1 MKKLAT
7 ILLSLTLVSSLAAKT
22 LVGQIDIQRVLL
34 TVAEGKKVRN
44 QLKASFDKKQGE
56 LRSEEEKIKKL
67 QSDFSK
73 QSMVL
78 SDKAKAKKEQEMQKM
93 IMQLQRTSME
103 YQKEIQ
109 AMEQSLKKPI
119 LDRVRTIVT
128 EVSKN
133 AGVDL
138 TFEISTAPLIYAKD
152 FKDLTPKV
160 IELYDK
166 RHPVKK

>member
-1 MKKLAT
+1 LAT
-7 ILLSLTLVSSLAAKT
+7 VLLSLILVSSLAAKT

-34 TVAEGKKVRN
+34 TVAEGKKVRQ
-44 QLKASFDKKQGE
+44 QLKASFDKKQKK
-56 LRSEEEKIKKL
+56 LRTEEEKIKKL
-67 QSDFSK
+67 QSDFNK

-78 SDKAKAKKEQEMQKM
+78 SDKAKSKKEQDMQKM

-109 AMEQSLKKPI
+109 SMEQSLKKPI
-119 LDRVRTIVT
+119 LDRVRKIVT
-128 EVSKN
+128 EVSKS

>member
-73 QSMVL
+73 QSKVL
-78 SDKAKAKKEQEMQKM
+78 SDKAKAKKEQEMQ
-93 IMQLQRTSME
+93 SMAGISVRHHQDFLLGGRRVNMNRHDA
-103 YQKEIQ
+103 YSNRRIRRNR
-109 AMEQSLKKPI
+109 LLDKK
-119 LDRVRTIVT
+119 LD
-128 EVSKN
+128 K
-133 AGVDL
+133 
-138 TFEISTAPLIYAKD
+138 
-152 FKDLTPKV
+152 
-160 IELYDK
+160 K
-166 RHPVKK
+166 RIRGPCM